1 MKLFSIIDLDA
12 KVVEDNIFSV
22 FREWMKPEVKQP

>member
-12 KVVEDNIFSV
+12 KVVEDNTFFIFK
-22 FREWMKPEVKQP
+22 EWMKPKVKQP

>member
-12 KVVEDNIFSV
+12 KVVEDNTFSIFKK
-22 FREWMKPEVKQP
+22 WMKLEVKQP